1 MRGCMSRAGRLKVGS
16 RRPRSARRR
25 DISGLEAWRR
35 SLAVVMIGLLMTM
48 DAWMIWIV
56 LAVVLAAAELV
67 WPTLLLAPFA
77 AGAVLGAVSE
87 SAGFG
92 SGAVLVAFVVSS
104 GLLLTFARPIARR
117 HLYTPQASRTGVAA
131 LVGRTAM
138 VTERVDNDAQTGLVK
153 LEGEMWTAR
162 AWDEDEVFEAGA
174 RVHVIEI
181 RGATA
186 LVTEN

>member
-1 MRGCMSRAGRLKVGS
+1 
-16 RRPRSARRR
+16 
-25 DISGLEAWRR
+25 
-35 SLAVVMIGLLMTM
+35 M
-48 DAWMIWIV
+48 DAWVFWIL
-56 LAVVLAAAELV
+56 LAVILAAGEMMSV
-67 WPTLLLAPFA
+67 SFFLAPFA
-77 AGAVLGAVSE
+77 VGALLGAIADIAGANAVVT
-87 SAGFG
+87 F
-92 SGAVLVAFVVSS
+92 VVFVVSS

-131 LVGRTAM
+131 LIGRTAM

-162 AWDEDEVFEAGA
+162 ALDEDEVFEAGA